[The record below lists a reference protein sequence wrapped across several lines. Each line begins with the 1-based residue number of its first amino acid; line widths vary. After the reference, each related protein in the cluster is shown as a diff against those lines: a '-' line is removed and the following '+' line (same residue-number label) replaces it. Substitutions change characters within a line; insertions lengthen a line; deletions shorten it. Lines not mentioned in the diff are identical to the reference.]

1 MAYYKGREV
10 SVESHIPVEYQ
21 VIVVHGD
28 GVHETVNLAELIL
41 SKREIVEF
49 VKGESKRMQNEKE
62 KQDRKKEKEEHKE
75 EVKKLDK
82 VPVESI
88 VGGPVSVLPG
98 EPVEVVPIVPV
109 EPTLSS
115 KNPFSPKVKGN
126 K

>member
-21 VIVVHGD
+21 VIVVHAD

-75 EVKKLDK
+75 DVKKLDK
-82 VPVESI
+82 EPFI
-88 VGGPVSVLPG
+88 GGPVEVLPG
-98 EPVEVVPIVPV
+98 EPIEVA
-109 EPTLSS
+109 S
-115 KNPFSPKVKGN
+115 KNPFLPKVKGN